1 MDENIAYKET
11 LFAYEQLLKEGK
23 IRAIG
28 VSNPNLKQ
36 LSNFDTGCPQSSN
49 YIYQTLQSE
58 YNLYDNPQF
67 DDTLRNLVIRKNI
80 GVIIY
85 YSLNSGFLTGK
96 YRNYEDMI
104 TVREMTRLPH
114 T

>member
-1 MDENIAYKET
+1 MDENIAHKET

-49 YIYQTLQSE
+49 YQYIKH
-58 YNLYDNPQF
+58 YNLNIIF
-67 DDTLRNLVIRKNI
+67 TTIRNLMIQYVI
-80 GVIIY
+80 
-85 YSLNSGFLTGK
+85 L
-96 YRNYEDMI
+96 
-104 TVREMTRLPH
+104 
-114 T
+114 

>member
-1 MDENIAYKET
+1 M
-11 LFAYEQLLKEGK
+11 
-23 IRAIG
+23 
-28 VSNPNLKQ
+28 
-36 LSNFDTGCPQSSN
+36 
-49 YIYQTLQSE
+49 YQTLQSK

-96 YRNYEDMI
+96 YRNYKDMI